1 MEKIVVVLNDFEK
14 IDDLLKKAIMLC
26 QKHNS
31 FLEVLYVHESPLFDL
46 PDFFRAKESIND
58 NVIDKDKVE
67 KEIKERILKF
77 GFTKNYAILVFDG
90 EIIGSVLN
98 QTREDKKA
106 LILIAYNKEFTHQLV
121 KESDLPLLIIKNS
134 VVDYKKIV
142 LPINFSENTNKCI
155 NYANTIF
162 PDSEKKLLHDYRYV
176 DDTSV
181 LDDDN
186 FVMAA
191 PNPILN
197 AEINE
202 EFKKNRLYEFE
213 VLKKETGF
221 EGDFIEE
228 SISLEDDLCTYIDM
242 NHFDLTVLCLNKKQF
257 LFSDSFCFSL
267 LEKLSTDI
275 LIQG

>member
-31 FLEVLYVHESPLFDL
+31 FLEVLYINESPLFDL

-67 KEIKERILKF
+67 KEIKERIFKF
-77 GFTKNYAILVFDG
+77 GFTKNHAILVFDSG
-90 EIIGSVLN
+90 IIGRVLN

-106 LILIAYNKEFTHQLV
+106 LILIAYNKEFIHQLA
-121 KESDLPLLIIKNS
+121 KESDLPLLIVKNS

-155 NYANTIF
+155 TYANTIF

-186 FVMAA
+186 FIMAA

-242 NHFDLTVLCLNKKQF
+242 NNFDLTFLCLNKKQF
-257 LFSDSFCFSL
+257 LFSDSFCLSL
-267 LEKLSTDI
+267 LDKLSTDI
-275 LIQG
+275 LIKV